1 MKYWKKRFFGGGG
14 GKIKI
19 KYETKKTKK
28 TNNQT
33 EQRENKSYIS
43 QDLRKK
49 VKKYSLCSVIV
60 LLWSMRVLSAIV
72 QKRYLRPRA

>member
-19 KYETKKTKK
+19 KYETKKKQK
-28 TNNQT
+28 NNQT
-33 EQRENKSYIS
+33 KQRENKSYIS